1 METTRRLIERPPTMT
16 KTPHILP
23 KNLIGSRVR
32 QARQRASMGLSQVAL
47 SSCLMAA
54 GLSVCRTAVSKIES
68 GERYV
73 TDFEL
78 VTLAKCLHVTTA
90 FLLGETTSY
99 KKPSQARRKAG

>member
-1 METTRRLIERPPTMT
+1 MMT
-16 KTPHILP
+16 KPTRILP
-23 KNLIGSRVR
+23 KNLIGSRMR
-32 QARQRASMGLSQVAL
+32 QARQRASMRLSQVAL
-47 SSCLMAA
+47 SNCLMAA

-78 VTLAKCLHVTTA
+78 VTLAKCLQVTTS

-99 KKPSQARRKAG
+99 KKQRHVRRKAG

>member
-1 METTRRLIERPPTMT
+1 M
-16 KTPHILP
+16 
-23 KNLIGSRVR
+23 R

-47 SSCLMAA
+47 SNCLMAA

-78 VTLAKCLHVTTA
+78 VTLAKCLHVTTS

-99 KKPSQARRKAG
+99 QKQRRVRRKTG